1 MDDSV
6 KKLEELKNAAL
17 DIEDAVLFSANEIKK
32 AIQDNGS
39 SREYGL
45 ASAQVQYAITES
57 RDILRI
63 MDVHLADGLGRIEA
77 QVFRNNITMINATQF
92 LAETIAKTA
101 DSNTDRVVVAFSDL
115 PVQKTVQNTPI
126 AGTQELIPEE
136 LEKKLGLVLD
146 SAAGFLKAWSNPV
159 NVGIALAIPIIAGVG
174 LIVGGVVVIF
184 NKLTDAV
191 IDISHSV
198 RSIAEG
204 GLKGLVFGQKVPTAS
219 ETAKRE
225 TPTFD
230 TTPIV
235 KSIESSRNSI
245 VAPLAGILTAV
256 NAMSAKAEELG
267 ISLKSLNIGSDV
279 ADSIEKMNAAIQDS
293 TRRMSAMLV
302 SAPQSENMT
311 GAQVKEKEFQSEVIS
326 LLKSTL
332 NVRIEGYTQ
341 DNQNGEIKV
350 DVFAEAV
357 KPLVRG
363 QESLNRMLDSNLRKL
378 VEAVHELKNVPSAN
392 DRVTEVKDTVNT
404 EMSSAASDYILS
416 ETKEIKR
423 ALLEF
428 KSSFDSFKNF
438 YQILNKTG
446 SNESSSDGSK
456 IANLSGD

>member
-6 KKLEELKNAAL
+6 KKLEELKNAAYE
-17 DIEDAVLFSANEIKK
+17 IEDAVLFSANEIKK
-32 AIQDNGS
+32 AIQDSGS

-77 QVFRNNITMINATQF
+77 QVFRNNITMINATQL
-92 LAETIAKTA
+92 LADTIAKTA
-101 DSNTDRVVVAFSDL
+101 DQSADRVVVAFSDL

-146 SAAGFLKAWSNPV
+146 AATGFLKAWSNPV
-159 NVGIALAIPIIAGVG
+159 NVGVALAIPIIAGVG

-184 NKLTDAV
+184 NKLVDAV
-191 IDISHSV
+191 VDISHSV
-198 RSIAEG
+198 RSIAQG
-204 GLKGLVFGQKVPTAS
+204 GLKGLVFGQSVPTAP
-219 ETAKRE
+219 EPKRE
-225 TPTFD
+225 APTFD

-245 VAPLAGILTAV
+245 VAPLGGILTAV

-267 ISLKSLNIGSDV
+267 MSLKSLNIGSDV

-428 KSSFDSFKNF
+428 KSSFDAFKNF
-438 YQILNKTG
+438 YQIMNKTG
-446 SNESSSDGSK
+446 SNESGADGSK
-456 IANLSGD
+456 IANMSGD

>member
-6 KKLEELKNAAL
+6 KKLEELKNAAY
-17 DIEDAVLFSANEIKK
+17 DIKDAVIFSANEIKK
-32 AIQDNGS
+32 AIQDSGS

-45 ASAQVQYAITES
+45 ASIQVQYAITES

-77 QVFRNNITMINATQF
+77 QIFRNNITMINATQL
-92 LAETIAKTA
+92 LADTIAKTA
-101 DSNTDRVVVAFSDL
+101 DSSTDRVVVAFSDL

-126 AGTQELIPEE
+126 AGAQELIPEE

-174 LIVGGVVVIF
+174 LIVGGVVIIF
-184 NKLTDAV
+184 NKLVDAV
-191 IDISHSV
+191 VDISHSV

-204 GLKGLVFGQKVPTAS
+204 GLKGLVFGQSVPTAS
-219 ETAKRE
+219 EPKRE
-225 TPTFD
+225 APTFD

-245 VAPLAGILTAV
+245 VTPLAGILTAV
-256 NAMSAKAEELG
+256 NSMSAKAEELG
-267 ISLKSLNIGSDV
+267 MSLKSLNIGSDV
-279 ADSIEKMNAAIQDS
+279 AGSIEKMNAAIQDS
-293 TRRMSAMLV
+293 TRRMSAMLI

-311 GAQVKEKEFQSEVIS
+311 GAQVKDKEFQSEVIS

-341 DNQNGEIKV
+341 DSQNGEIKV

>member
-6 KKLEELKNAAL
+6 KKLEELKNAAY
-17 DIEDAVLFSANEIKK
+17 DIQDAVLFSANEIKK
-32 AIQDNGS
+32 AIQDSGS

-45 ASAQVQYAITES
+45 ASVQVQYAITES

-77 QVFRNNITMINATQF
+77 QVFRNTVTMINASQF
-92 LAETIAKTA
+92 LADTIAKTA
-101 DSNTDRVVVAFSDL
+101 DSSTDRVVVAFSDL
-115 PVQKTVQNTPI
+115 PVQKKVQNTPI

-159 NVGIALAIPIIAGVG
+159 NVGVALAIPIIAGVG
-174 LIVGGVVVIF
+174 LIVGGVVIIF
-184 NKLTDAV
+184 NKLVDAV
-191 IDISHSV
+191 VDISHSV
-198 RSIAEG
+198 RSIAQG
-204 GLKGLVFGQKVPTAS
+204 GLKGLVFGQSVPTAS
-219 ETAKRE
+219 EPKRE
-225 TPTFD
+225 APTFD

-235 KSIESSRNSI
+235 KSIESSRSSI
-245 VAPLAGILTAV
+245 VTPLAGILTAV
-256 NAMSAKAEELG
+256 NAMSARAEELG
-267 ISLKSLNIGSDV
+267 MSLKSLNIGSDV

-293 TRRMSAMLV
+293 TRRMSAMLI

-311 GAQVKEKEFQSEVIS
+311 GAQVKDKEFQSEVIS

-341 DNQNGEIKV
+341 DSQNGEIKV

-428 KSSFDSFKNF
+428 KSSFDAFKNY

>member
-6 KKLEELKNAAL
+6 KKLEELKNAAYE
-17 DIEDAVLFSANEIKK
+17 IEDAVLFSANEIKK
-32 AIQDNGS
+32 AIQDSGS

-77 QVFRNNITMINATQF
+77 QVFRNNITMINATQL
-92 LAETIAKTA
+92 LADTIAKTA
-101 DSNTDRVVVAFSDL
+101 DQSADRVVVAFSEL

-126 AGTQELIPEE
+126 AGTQELIPED
-136 LEKKLGLVLD
+136 LEKKLVLVLD
-146 SAAGFLKAWSNPV
+146 NAAGFLKAWSNPV
-159 NVGIALAIPIIAGVG
+159 NVGVALAIPIIAGVG

-184 NKLTDAV
+184 NKLVDAV
-191 IDISHSV
+191 VDISHSV
-198 RSIAEG
+198 RSIAQG
-204 GLKGLVFGQKVPTAS
+204 GLKGLVFGQSVPTAP
-219 ETAKRE
+219 EPKRE
-225 TPTFD
+225 APTFD
-230 TTPIV
+230 STPIV
-235 KSIESSRNSI
+235 KSIESSRSSI
-245 VAPLAGILTAV
+245 VTPLTGILTAV
-256 NAMSAKAEELG
+256 NAMSARAEQLG
-267 ISLKSLNIGSDV
+267 MSLKSLDIGRDV

-302 SAPQSENMT
+302 SAPQSDSMT
-311 GAQVKEKEFQSEVIS
+311 GAQVKDQEFQSEVIS

-428 KSSFDSFKNF
+428 KSSFDAFKNF
-438 YQILNKTG
+438 YQVLNKTG

>member
-6 KKLEELKNAAL
+6 KKLEELKNAAY
-17 DIEDAVLFSANEIKK
+17 DIQDAVLFSANEIKK

-39 SREYGL
+39 SHEYGL
-45 ASAQVQYAITES
+45 ASVQVQYAITES

-77 QVFRNNITMINATQF
+77 QVFRNNITMINATQL
-92 LAETIAKTA
+92 LADTIAKTA
-101 DSNTDRVVVAFSDL
+101 DSSADRVVVAFSDL

-159 NVGIALAIPIIAGVG
+159 NVGVALAIPIIAGVG
-174 LIVGGVVVIF
+174 LIVGGVVIIF
-184 NKLTDAV
+184 NKLVDAV
-191 IDISHSV
+191 VDISHSV

-204 GLKGLVFGQKVPTAS
+204 GLKGLVFGQSVPTAS
-219 ETAKRE
+219 EPKRE
-225 TPTFD
+225 APTFD
-230 TTPIV
+230 STPIV

-245 VAPLAGILTAV
+245 VTPLAGILTAV

-267 ISLKSLNIGSDV
+267 MSLKSLNIGRDV

-293 TRRMSAMLV
+293 TRRMSAMLI

-311 GAQVKEKEFQSEVIS
+311 GAQVKDKEFQSEVIS

-341 DNQNGEIKV
+341 DSQNGEIKV

-428 KSSFDSFKNF
+428 KSSFDAFKNF
-438 YQILNKTG
+438 YQIMNKTG
-446 SNESSSDGSK
+446 SSESSSDGSK

>member
-6 KKLEELKNAAL
+6 KKLEELKNAAY
-17 DIEDAVLFSANEIKK
+17 DIQDAVLFSANEIKK

-45 ASAQVQYAITES
+45 ASVQVQYAITES

-77 QVFRNNITMINATQF
+77 QVFRNNITMINATQL
-92 LAETIAKTA
+92 LADTIAKTA
-101 DSNTDRVVVAFSDL
+101 DSSADRVVVAFSDL

-159 NVGIALAIPIIAGVG
+159 NVGVALAIPIIAGVG
-174 LIVGGVVVIF
+174 LIVGGVVIIF
-184 NKLTDAV
+184 NKLVDAV
-191 IDISHSV
+191 VDISHSV

-204 GLKGLVFGQKVPTAS
+204 GLKGLVFGQSVPTAS
-219 ETAKRE
+219 EPKRE
-225 TPTFD
+225 APTFD
-230 TTPIV
+230 STPIV

-245 VAPLAGILTAV
+245 VTPLAGILTAV

-267 ISLKSLNIGSDV
+267 MSLKSLNIGRDV

-293 TRRMSAMLV
+293 TRRMSAMLI

-311 GAQVKEKEFQSEVIS
+311 GAQVKDKEFQSEVIS

-341 DNQNGEIKV
+341 DSQNGEIKV

-428 KSSFDSFKNF
+428 KSSFDAFKNF
-438 YQILNKTG
+438 YQIMNKTG
-446 SNESSSDGSK
+446 SSESSSDGSK